1 MSNQPAQQ
9 PVPPGPYPTLPPTHP
24 QGTTVL
30 VLGILG
36 LVFGICGPFAWYLGT
51 RARNEIRASG
61 MRYAN
66 EDQIAIG
73 RVLGMIVTIV
83 LIVGVLFLIVLAVI
97 IAIIAAAGSSQ

>member
-1 MSNQPAQQ
+1 MTNQPAQP
-9 PVPPGPYPTLPPTHP
+9 PVPPGPYPTLRPAHP

-36 LVFGICGPFAWYLGT
+36 LVFGICAPFAWYFGS

-61 MRYAN
+61 VRYAN

-83 LIVGVLFLIVLAVI
+83 LIVGVVFLVVLAAI
-97 IAIIAAAGSSQ
+97 IAIVAATGSTQ